1 MILLLGYGTD
11 TPPRKLLLQR
21 RSGKIEDN
29 PSNDSDCQQGEA
41 MKEPELA
48 NVFSWRPI
56 ILFLL
61 WIIIW
66 SLYVLILCGIY
77 VKQYGGLG
85 EMFKRYECNITE
97 FVYLN

>member
-21 RSGKIEDN
+21 RGGKLEDN
-29 PSNDSDCQQGEA
+29 PSNDSDFHQGEA

-48 NVFSWRPI
+48 IVFSWRPVN
-56 ILFLL
+56 LFLL

-66 SLYVLILCGIY
+66 SLYVLVLCGIY
-77 VKQYGGLG
+77 VKQYGGLN
-85 EMFKRYECNITE
+85 ELFKRYQFNITE
-97 FVYLN
+97 FVS